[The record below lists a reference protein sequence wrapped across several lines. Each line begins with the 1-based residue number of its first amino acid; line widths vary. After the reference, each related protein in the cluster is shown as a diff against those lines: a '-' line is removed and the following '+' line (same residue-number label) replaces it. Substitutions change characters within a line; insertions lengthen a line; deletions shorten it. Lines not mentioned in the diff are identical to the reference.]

1 MISRRQFFIHSRNS
15 MQRISIGKKIAIRY
29 YQDSSRLHSQLFMR
43 NSGNRNMTSMF
54 QTIIPNITGNELIRV
69 PQRESYESLL
79 AYAED
84 SSDSER
90 EVGIVLP
97 VGCGK
102 SGTITLT
109 PFALKSKRTLVVAP
123 GLSIADQLAQ
133 DFNPSNP
140 KMFYHKCKVIT
151 KAPYP
156 EPVEIRGTTTNR
168 SDLEDADIII
178 TNIQQLQRENNRWLQ
193 VLPDDFF
200 DLIIFDE
207 GHHSVAATW
216 ETLKAKFP
224 EARVVNFSATPLRA
238 DGQMMAGKI
247 LYSFPISKA
256 IQAGFV
262 KRLKAVQLNPQTLR
276 YVRRGESE
284 EIEVSLEEVKR
295 LGEEEADF
303 RRSIVTSAETLATIA
318 DASINELY
326 KLRSETGE
334 QRLKIIASALNFE
347 HCRQVV
353 EAYQSRGL
361 RANYVHSRQEAP
373 ANKRVMNLLENHELD
388 VIVQVRKL
396 GEGFDHPYLSVAAVF
411 SIFSNLS
418 PFVQFVGR
426 VMRVIVQNAPSSPL
440 NQGTVIFHAG
450 ANIARQWSDFQQYS
464 SADQE
469 YFDQLLPLE
478 YMEPGK
484 DGVSREFSPI
494 VEVGDPLEVKAQS
507 EVRLEELQLLADD
520 EGEAIQ
526 LLKERGIIPDSFN
539 PASEVLQPIATTKV
553 ARRQAMRAG
562 LDMRV
567 RSESARILSRHGINP
582 GGRELDKKRLG
593 RQNLIILKTAIDKAV
608 NTFVGKD
615 TGSRSEFSQA
625 ELDLIDT
632 NFSEIVSSAWE
643 EIYNGN

>member
-1 MISRRQFFIHSRNS
+1 
-15 MQRISIGKKIAIRY
+15 
-29 YQDSSRLHSQLFMR
+29 
-43 NSGNRNMTSMF
+43 MTSLF
-54 QTIIPNITGNELIRV
+54 QTLTPSITGNRLIRE
-69 PQRESYESLL
+69 PQIEAYEALS
-79 AYAED
+79 AYAQDAAED
-84 SSDSER
+84 ER

-109 PFALKSKRTLVVAP
+109 PFAFKSTRALVVAP
-123 GLSIADQLAQ
+123 GLSIADQLEQ

-140 KMFYHKCKVIT
+140 KMFYHKCKVLT
-151 KAPYP
+151 KGPYP

-168 SDLEDADIII
+168 SDLEEADVVI
-178 TNIQQLQRENNRWLQ
+178 TNIQQLQRENNRWLEI
-193 VLPDDFF
+193 LPEDFF

-216 ETLKAKFP
+216 EALKAKFP
-224 EARVVNFSATPLRA
+224 QARVVNFSATPLRA

-276 YVRRGESE
+276 YVRRGETE
-284 EIEVSLEEVKR
+284 EIEVSLDEVKR

-303 RRSIVTSAETLATIA
+303 RRSIVTSEETLATIV
-318 DASINELY
+318 DASIHELN
-326 KLRSETGE
+326 KLRAETGE
-334 QRLKIIASALNFE
+334 RRLKIIASALNFE

-353 EAYQSRGL
+353 EAYCARGL
-361 RANYVHSRQEAP
+361 RADYVHSRQDAP
-373 ANKRVMNLLENHELD
+373 ANTRVLERLESHQLD

-426 VMRVIVQNAPSSPL
+426 VMRVIEQNAPTSPL
-440 NQGTVIFHAG
+440 NQGTVVFHAG

-478 YMEPGK
+478 FVEPGK
-484 DGVSREFSPI
+484 GGQAREFAPYI
-494 VEVGDPLEVKAQS
+494 GEGDPLEVKAQS
-507 EVRLEELQLLADD
+507 EIHLEELQLLTDD
-520 EGEAIQ
+520 EDEAIK

-539 PASEVLQPIATTKV
+539 PAFEVLQPVATTKV

-562 LDMRV
+562 LDMRI
-567 RSESARILSRHGINP
+567 RTESARMLAARGINP
-582 GGRELDKKRLG
+582 GGHELDKRRLG
-593 RQNLIILKTAIDKAV
+593 RPNLIVLKSAIDKAV
-608 NTFVGKD
+608 NSSVGRD
-615 TGSRSEFSQA
+615 SRNRSEFSQA
-625 ELDLIDT
+625 ELDSIDA
-632 NFSEIVSSAWE
+632 NFQDIVDLAWKE
-643 EIYNGN
+643 VGGGN